1 MPTIQQILQDHFD
14 ELACSRTLSAPQYR
28 AAAALRN
35 CRTAAL
41 TPHKE

>member
-1 MPTIQQILQDHFD
+1 MPTIQHILQDHFD